1 MRTPDNPA
9 IASEAEQV
17 RKRFEDWRLHNH
29 GRPRLP
35 QELWSAAV
43 ELARDYGLNRT
54 ARELR
59 LSYDSLKKHMPADAA
74 VGGRRRKRSAK
85 FIELLPLSSATVPEC
100 SLELEN
106 ARGAKMKIQL
116 KGAAMNEL
124 STLTRLFW
132 SQP

>member
-9 IASEAEQV
+9 VASQVEEV
-17 RKRFEDWRLHNH
+17 RKRFEEWRLHH
-29 GRPRLP
+29 PGRPRLP

-43 ELARDYGLNRT
+43 ELARHYGLNRT
-54 ARELR
+54 ARKFR
-59 LSYDSLKKHMPADAA
+59 LSYDSLKEHMPAEAA
-74 VGGRRRKRSAK
+74 AGGRSHATK
-85 FIELLPLSSATVPEC
+85 FIELLPLSSAMMPEC

-124 STLTRLFW
+124 STLARLFW
-132 SQP
+132 NEP